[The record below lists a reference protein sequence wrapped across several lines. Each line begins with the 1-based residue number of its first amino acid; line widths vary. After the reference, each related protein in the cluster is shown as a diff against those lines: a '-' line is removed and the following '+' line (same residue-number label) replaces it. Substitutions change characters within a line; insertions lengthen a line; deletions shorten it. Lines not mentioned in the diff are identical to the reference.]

1 MLFFGH
7 RRAAY
12 FVGGLL
18 TAIVGKEILKSSQVR
33 GAVVKT
39 MAKGMKMQKDA
50 QTYIQNMKEDA
61 EDLCYEAQMAA
72 GVMSEEAGK

>member
-7 RRAAY
+7 RRVAY

-18 TAIVGKEILKSSQVR
+18 TALVGKEILKSSQVR
-33 GAVVKT
+33 NTVVKT

-72 GVMSEEAGK
+72 GVMSEESGK